1 MPDTAARSATGRSAA
16 GPAATALE
24 VRDLHAGYG
33 RATVLHGVSLQVARG
48 EIVSVIGSNGAGKS
62 TLVQT
67 VAGLLPARAG
77 EILLDGEGVTGAT
90 AQMRARRGVVLV
102 PEGRRLFGELT
113 VGENIRLGRRAARG
127 RSDDDPVADLLDA
140 FPVVRERWNQQSG
153 LLSGGQQQMVA
164 LTRAAASRPRYL
176 LLDEPSLGL
185 SPALTLEVFRLVR
198 LVAERT
204 GAGVVLVEQMADQ
217 ALRLASRA
225 YVLEQGRVV
234 ASGEAGEL
242 RRSDAVRKAY
252 LGG

>member
-1 MPDTAARSATGRSAA
+1 MAASAA
-16 GPAATALE
+16 TSQPAAALR
-24 VRDLHAGYG
+24 VQGLRAGYG
-33 RATVLHGVSLQVARG
+33 RAAVLHDVDLEVARG
-48 EIVSVIGSNGAGKS
+48 EIVTVIGSNGAGKS

-67 VAGLLPARAG
+67 IAGLLSARSG
-77 EILLDGEGVTGAT
+77 EIVLDGEAITT
-90 AQMRARRGVVLV
+90 AAPEARARRGVVLV

-127 RSDDDPVADLLDA
+127 RSGDDDPVDDLLEA
-140 FPVVRERWNQQSG
+140 FPIVRERWDQQSG

-185 SPALTLEVFRLVR
+185 SPALTTEVFRLIR
-198 LVAERT
+198 LIADRT

-217 ALRLASRA
+217 ALRLARRA
-225 YVLEQGRVV
+225 YVLEQGSVV
-234 ASGEAGEL
+234 ASGNAAEIRG
-242 RRSDAVRKAY
+242 SDAVRKAY

>member
-1 MPDTAARSATGRSAA
+1 M
-16 GPAATALE
+16 
-24 VRDLHAGYG
+24 
-33 RATVLHGVSLQVARG
+33 
-48 EIVSVIGSNGAGKS
+48 IGSNGAGKS

-67 VAGLLPARAG
+67 ITGLLPARAG
-77 EILLDGEGVTGAT
+77 SIDLDGRAVTKT
-90 AQMRARRGVVLV
+90 APQARARQGIILV

-127 RSDDDPVADLLDA
+127 RDTGDDPVEELLEA
-140 FPVVRERWNQQSG
+140 FPVVKERWNQQSG

-185 SPALTLEVFRLVR
+185 SPALTLEVFRLIR
-198 LVAERT
+198 LIADRT
-204 GAGVVLVEQMADQ
+204 GAGIVLVEQMAAQ

-225 YVLEQGRVV
+225 YILEQGRIV
-234 ASGEAGEL
+234 ADGDAEEL
-242 RRSDAVRKAY
+242 RRSDAVRRAY

>member
-1 MPDTAARSATGRSAA
+1 MTAVQEHVKTG
-16 GPAATALE
+16 ALAVE
-24 VRDLHAGYG
+24 GLRAGYG
-33 RATVLHGVSLQVARG
+33 RATVLHDVALEVGRG
-48 EIVSVIGSNGAGKS
+48 EIVTVIGSNGAGKS

-67 VAGLLPARAG
+67 IAGLLPARAG
-77 EILLDGEGVTGAT
+77 TISLDGQPMTST
-90 AQMRARRGVVLV
+90 PPHLRARNGVVLV
-102 PEGRRLFGELT
+102 PEGRRLFGEMT

-127 RSDDDPVADLLDA
+127 RDEGDDPVEDLLAA
-140 FPVVRERWNQQSG
+140 FPVVKERWDQQSG

-185 SPALTLEVFRLVR
+185 SPALTLEVFRLIK
-198 LVAERT
+198 LIADRT

-217 ALRLASRA
+217 ALRLAARA

-234 ASGEAGEL
+234 AEGSADEL
-242 RRSDAVRKAY
+242 RKSDAVRRAY